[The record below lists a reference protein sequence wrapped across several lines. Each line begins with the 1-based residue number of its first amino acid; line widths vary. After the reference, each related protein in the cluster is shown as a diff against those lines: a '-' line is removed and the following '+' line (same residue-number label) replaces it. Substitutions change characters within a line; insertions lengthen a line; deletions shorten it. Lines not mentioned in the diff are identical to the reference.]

1 MNYTFSPSEEDL
13 CLLTIRKIRGNG
25 CIIEIISFDASP
37 GEVHLVVVVIHQ

>member
-1 MNYTFSPSEEDL
+1 MNYPFSPTEEDL
-13 CLLTIRKIRGNG
+13 CLLIIRKIKGNG